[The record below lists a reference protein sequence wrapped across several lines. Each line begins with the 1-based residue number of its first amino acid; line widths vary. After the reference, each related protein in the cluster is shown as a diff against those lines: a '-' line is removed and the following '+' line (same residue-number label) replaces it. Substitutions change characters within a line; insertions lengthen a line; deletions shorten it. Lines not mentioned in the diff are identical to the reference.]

1 MTRRQGAK
9 TIASF
14 TLSLVT
20 LSLFLAS
27 SALASDFTV
36 HPDQPVGPPIVG
48 FGAEMNPYLFCTP
61 NNIDAASAADYEKKV
76 VALAPQ
82 HVRIFC
88 RVAWFDGEHDGVSK
102 DDPKLPESFLKSCEI
117 AQKAGA
123 TINVT
128 FWYGPWTN
136 PEAQMKRAAELINGW
151 ITERHLTA
159 IKYVT
164 IQNEVNDEERMPPE
178 KYTLLY
184 RTFDAELKRLNARD
198 KIKIVS
204 GDLVSNHQEFWFPH
218 IAKTIG
224 DISDGYSIHAYW
236 DYWDTEKPLVRLNGP
251 RAIVDALPKE
261 QQRPLFITEF
271 GVRGHRLER
280 KIEPGTF
287 EDGVPV
293 ADKPLQANQLAR
305 FMLEGLNRG
314 YVAFVIWTMEDAW
327 YDRLMPYGLM
337 GTSQEHWRLKPSYHL
352 IRLLTHTT
360 SPGSRAVKI
369 EGQKPDCVVAA
380 TRDDKGDFTVYALN
394 LSTKVQDVTI
404 AGVNAKRPL
413 AQIGWN
419 HDTWGSLT
427 PGPQVNATGQVMLRL
442 PPLAMT
448 ALTPK
453 LLDQP

>member
-1 MTRRQGAK
+1 MRH
-9 TIASF
+9 F
-14 TLSLVT
+14 TLSPYHLVT
-20 LSLFLAS
+20 LSLIVATCAS
-27 SALASDFTV
+27 AADFSI

-48 FGAEMNPYLFCTP
+48 FGAQMNPYLFCTP

-76 VALAPQ
+76 VALSPQ

-88 RVAWFDGEHDGVSK
+88 RVAWFDGEHDGISR

-128 FWYGPWTN
+128 FWYGPWTQ
-136 PEAQMKRAAELINGW
+136 PEAQMKRAAELINEW
-151 ITERHLTA
+151 ITKRNLTA

-184 RTFDAELKRLNARD
+184 RTFDAELKRLGARD

-204 GDLVSNHQEFWFPH
+204 GDLVSNHQEVWFAH
-218 IAKTIG
+218 IGKTIG

-251 RAIVDALPKE
+251 RAIVDALPKD
-261 QQRPLFITEF
+261 QQRPLYITEF
-271 GVRGHRLER
+271 GVRGHRAER

-314 YVAFVIWTMEDAW
+314 YVAFVVWTMEDAC

-337 GTSQEHWRLKPSYHL
+337 GTSQEHWRLKPGYHL

-369 EGQKPDCVVAA
+369 DGEKPDCVVTA
-380 TRDDKGDFTVYALN
+380 TRDEKGELAVYALN
-394 LSTKVQDVTI
+394 LSTKLQAVTI
-404 AGVNAKRPL
+404 AGLKSNHSL
-413 AQIGWN
+413 AHIGWN
-419 HDTWGSLT
+419 RDGAGRLSV
-427 PGPQVNATGQVMLRL
+427 GPLIPPENEITLRL
-442 PPLAMT
+442 PPLSMT
-448 ALTPK
+448 ALTTRP
-453 LLDQP
+453 LDRALPAQP